1 MPIDDPGLWKWM
13 TGGLATAASGL
24 AAYVWNDSR
33 KKLDEKADKEDMGR
47 VEKEQERHRDHLA
60 KLYEKLEE
68 HGRSDAAHFSEV
80 MGTMHDHHAELLREM
95 GRKADRS

>member
-33 KKLDEKADKEDMGR
+33 KKLDEKADKED
-47 VEKEQERHRDHLA
+47 LA
-60 KLYEKLEE
+60 KADKEIDRQREHIAKIYEKLEE
-68 HGRSDAAHFSEV
+68 HARSDSAHFAEV
-80 MGTMHDHHAELLREM
+80 LGTMHAHHAELLREM
-95 GRKADRS
+95 GRKADR